1 MHTEKTVAQQE
12 SSSLWE
18 LRPLPLTF
26 QIKTLRPHFIFFF
39 YFQRGNFMEDFEFN
53 YKQIR
58 KNIDVT

>member
-12 SSSLWE
+12 SRSLWE

-39 YFQRGNFMEDFEFN
+39 IFREGILWRILNLTINKLGKILM
-53 YKQIR
+53 
-58 KNIDVT
+58 